1 MRENYEHEQQT
12 KGLVKTFC
20 NEKALQW

>member
-20 NEKALQW
+20 NEKALQ